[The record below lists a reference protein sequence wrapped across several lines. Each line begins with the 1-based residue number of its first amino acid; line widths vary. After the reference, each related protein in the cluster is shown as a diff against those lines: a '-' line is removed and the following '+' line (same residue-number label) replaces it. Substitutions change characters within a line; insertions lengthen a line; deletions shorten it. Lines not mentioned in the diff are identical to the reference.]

1 MVYRRQICHWKCDG
15 IGWQQSLG
23 IDKLL
28 KKTDLVPRME
38 ILPEPSASPIS
49 NFRQTLIFVNTVDK
63 TLSMTTESNK
73 DAVTKEE
80 NKVDII
86 MDSLNDG
93 VTETKIIDCLISNN

>member
-28 KKTDLVPRME
+28 KKIDLVPRME

-49 NFRQTLIFVNTVDK
+49 NFRQTLIFVNTVH
-63 TLSMTTESNK
+63 K

-93 VTETKIIDCLISNN
+93 VTETKIIGCLISNN

>member
-1 MVYRRQICHWKCDG
+1 
-15 IGWQQSLG
+15 
-23 IDKLL
+23 
-28 KKTDLVPRME
+28 ME

-49 NFRQTLIFVNTVDK
+49 NSRQTLIFVNTVDK
-63 TLSMTTESNK
+63 TLSMSTEPNK